1 MILNVPTLKL
11 LTGSI
16 LVGVSGVFKLHIA
29 FLLLGIA
36 PDLKTYLACF
46 LIIYATYTLD
56 RAMDNEE
63 DKINR
68 KELDSSRKDIALG
81 FCFVSFLAGSLL
93 LSLKGLLFIAFL
105 PIIIGYIYSKGI
117 RIGSRKL
124 KLKGNFGMKNIT
136 VSLTWGSFISGIAQ
150 GGANSNIV
158 FLFIFPFF
166 TIKSFINTV
175 IYDYRDIKGDSIA
188 GIKTLPICLGET
200 ATRRLL
206 QGMHILLH
214 LWIAASMLLK
224 FVMVETVLFL
234 VSWSAGLIYTW
245 FFTRQSPQ
253 NETKSRKIMRD
264 ALVDGEFILAV
275 FLRTITN
282 L

>member
-1 MILNVPTLKL
+1 MIFNLPTLKL

-16 LVGVSGVFKLHIA
+16 LVGLSGVFKLHIA

-93 LSLKGLLFIAFL
+93 LSIKGLLFIAFL

-124 KLKGNFGMKNIT
+124 KLKGNFGMKNLT
-136 VSLTWGSFISGIAQ
+136 VSLTWGSFISGVAQ
-150 GGANSNIV
+150 GGANSNIA

-175 IYDYRDIKGDSIA
+175 VYDFRDIKGDAIA

-224 FVMVETVLFL
+224 FVKVETVLFL

-245 FFTRQSPQ
+245 FFTRPTPQ

>member
-1 MILNVPTLKL
+1 MIFNVPTLKL

-16 LVGVSGVFKLHIA
+16 LVGLSGVFKLHIA

-36 PDLKTYLACF
+36 PDLKIYLACF

-81 FCFVSFLAGSLL
+81 FCLVSFLAGSLL
-93 LSLKGLLFIAFL
+93 LSLKGLLFIAFF

-124 KLKGNFGMKNIT
+124 KLKGNFGMKNLT
-136 VSLTWGSFISGIAQ
+136 VSLTWGSFIAGISH
-150 GGANSNIV
+150 GMANSNIV
-158 FLFIFPFF
+158 LLFIFPFF

-175 IYDYRDIKGDSIA
+175 VYDFRDVKGDAIA
-188 GIKTLPICLGET
+188 GIKTLPICLGEI

-206 QGMHILLH
+206 QGLHILLH
-214 LWIAASMLLK
+214 LWIAASMLLM
-224 FVMVETVLFL
+224 FVVVEAVLFL

-245 FFTRQSPQ
+245 FYTRQSPQ
-253 NETKSRKIMRD
+253 NETKSRKFMRD
-264 ALVDGEFILAV
+264 LLVDGEFILAV
-275 FLRTITN
+275 FIRTIIH

>member
-1 MILNVPTLKL
+1 MIFNISTLKL

-16 LVGVSGVFKLHIA
+16 LVGLSGVFKLHIA
-29 FLLLGIA
+29 FLLLGIT
-36 PDLKTYLACF
+36 PDLKIYLACF

-68 KELDSSRKDIALG
+68 KELDSARKDIALG
-81 FCFVSFLAGSLL
+81 FCFVSFIAGSFL

-105 PIIIGYIYSKGI
+105 PVIIGYIYSKGI
-117 RIGSRKL
+117 SIGSRKL
-124 KLKGNFGMKNIT
+124 KLKGNFGMKNLT

-150 GGANSNIV
+150 GSANSNIV

-175 IYDYRDIKGDSIA
+175 VYDYRDIKGDSIA

-206 QGMHILLH
+206 QGMHIMLH

-224 FVMVETVLFL
+224 FVKVETVLFL
-234 VSWSAGLIYTW
+234 VSWSAGMIYTW
-245 FFTRQSPQ
+245 FFTRPSPQ

-275 FLRTITN
+275 FIRTITN

>member
-1 MILNVPTLKL
+1 MIFNLSTLKL

-16 LVGVSGVFKLHIA
+16 LVGISGVFKLHIA

-68 KELDSSRKDIALG
+68 KELDSSRKDIAIG
-81 FCFVSFLAGSLL
+81 FCFVSFIAGSLL
-93 LSLKGLLFIAFL
+93 LSLKGLLFMAFL

-117 RIGSRKL
+117 CIGSRKL
-124 KLKGNFGMKNIT
+124 KLKGNFGMKNLT

-150 GGANSNIV
+150 GMTNSTIV
-158 FLFIFPFF
+158 LLFIFPFF
-166 TIKSFINTV
+166 TVKSFINTV
-175 IYDYRDIKGDSIA
+175 IYDFRDVKGDAIA
-188 GIKTLPICLGET
+188 GIKTLPICLGEI

-206 QGMHILLH
+206 QVMHILLH
-214 LWIAASMLLK
+214 LWIAASMLLR
-224 FVMVETVLFL
+224 FVMVEMVLFV
-234 VSWSAGLIYTW
+234 VSCFAGLMYTW
-245 FFTRQSPQ
+245 FLTRPSLQ
-253 NETKSRKIMRD
+253 NETRSRKIMRD
-264 ALVDGEFILAV
+264 VLVDGEFILAV
-275 FLRTITN
+275 FIRTIIRF
-282 L
+282 

>member
-1 MILNVPTLKL
+1 MIFNVPTLKL

-16 LVGVSGVFKLHIA
+16 LVGLSGVFKLHIA

-93 LSLKGLLFIAFL
+93 LSLKGLLLIAFL
-105 PIIIGYIYSKGI
+105 PIIIGYVYSKGI
-117 RIGSRKL
+117 RIGSHKL
-124 KLKGNFGMKNIT
+124 KLKGNFGMKNLT

-150 GGANSNIV
+150 GDANNNII

-175 IYDYRDIKGDSIA
+175 VYDYRDIKGDAIA

-245 FFTRQSPQ
+245 FFTRPSPQ
-253 NETKSRKIMRD
+253 NETKSRKFMRD
-264 ALVDGEFILAV
+264 VLVDGEFILAV